1 MKRPFPKLKTDREA
15 ERFVDTADLSQYD
28 FSKFKRTSF
37 EFEPKSKSVTMRL
50 PESLLAAVR
59 ARAEKQGM
67 PYQKLIRIA
76 IENLVADKVSN
87 SASIKSVNR
96 VKGRVS

>member
-1 MKRPFPKLKTDREA
+1 MKKPFPKLKTDREA
-15 ERFVDTADLSQYD
+15 EHFVDTADLSLYD
-28 FSKFKRTSF
+28 FSNFKRTSF

-76 IENLVADKVSN
+76 IENLVADKVSK

>member
-1 MKRPFPKLKTDREA
+1 MKKPFPKLKTDREA

-28 FSKFKRTSF
+28 FSHFKRTSF

-76 IENLVADKVSN
+76 IENLVADKVSK

-96 VKGRVS
+96 AKGRVS

>member
-1 MKRPFPKLKTDREA
+1 MKKPFPKLKTDREA
-15 ERFVDTADLSQYD
+15 ERFVDIADLSQYD
-28 FSKFKRTSF
+28 FSSFKRTSF

-59 ARAEKQGM
+59 ARAESQGM

-76 IENLVADKVSN
+76 IEKLVAEN
-87 SASIKSVNR
+87 LTKSGSVKSTGR
-96 VKGRVS
+96 VKGRTS

>member
-1 MKRPFPKLKTDREA
+1 MKKPFPKLKTDREA
-15 ERFVDTADLSQYD
+15 ERFVETADLSLYD
-28 FSKFKRTSF
+28 FSDFKRTSF

-59 ARAEKQGM
+59 ARAERQGM

-76 IENLVADKVSN
+76 IENLVAEKGSK
-87 SASIKSVNR
+87 ARELKTTNR
-96 VKGRVS
+96 VKGRAS